1 MDDNSHSHI
10 LHTPKKDSMLPDTD
24 KFPGL
29 SRAWVR
35 ASRLAAVTALLS
47 LSACVTSVVTP
58 EQEARAG
65 NSISQQVA
73 DQIGL
78 YMDPELERYLDTVG
92 QRLVDSLEETPY
104 QFQFAL
110 VDQAEPNAFAT
121 PGGFIYVSRGLMAQI
136 NSEAELAGVL
146 AHEISH
152 VTQRHH
158 VRQAGRSLGAGLL
171 TLPGRAVGIV
181 SKDLGNM
188 INTPIEHAGKLYLSS
203 YSRSQESEADAYG
216 MRLASA
222 AGYDPLALADA
233 LEGIENSVFLLTG
246 EQHEATYLDT
256 HPTTPQRVADIDKL
270 AGELKTTPTDPI
282 ADKDLLYHYLDGLW
296 WGPQNPQQG
305 IFRDNLFL
313 SAELGLAVTFP
324 TGWETVNTPRFVG
337 AMEPGGEAYLALGLN
352 KGEFSP
358 EAYAAALI
366 TRMRDGTGLQPGDSR
381 SFQIGQWPAH
391 MVRYDDSSDAGRVS
405 LYYVFLNSGSHSFTF
420 MAMGKEHLQE
430 PLRSSVMSIA
440 PLTTAQ
446 AGDIRGLRL
455 RIATINEGETLAD
468 WSQRV
473 DSSWSTAFT
482 AAINGLNEKAPA
494 QSPGKL
500 KYVRSERYLSP

>member
-1 MDDNSHSHI
+1 MFLSKYQLSQSKGGRPH
-10 LHTPKKDSMLPDTD
+10 LP
-24 KFPGL
+24 
-29 SRAWVR
+29 
-35 ASRLAAVTALLS
+35 RLTVAAAVLS

-58 EQEARAG
+58 EQETRAG
-65 NSISQQVA
+65 SSISQQVA

-92 QRLVDSLEETPY
+92 QRLVDSLEQTPY

-136 NSEAELAGVL
+136 NDEAELAGVL

-152 VTQRHH
+152 VTRRHH
-158 VRQAGRSLGAGLL
+158 VRQAGRSLGTGLL
-171 TLPGRAVGIV
+171 TLPGRAVGVV

-188 INTPIEHAGKLYLSS
+188 INAPIEHAGRLYLSS

-216 MRLASA
+216 MRLAST

-233 LEGIENSVFLLTG
+233 LEGIEKGLLLLTG

-256 HPTTPQRVADIDKL
+256 HPTTPQRVADIGRL
-270 AGELKTTPTDPI
+270 ARALDTAPTEPI
-282 ADKDLLYHYLDGLW
+282 ADRDQLYAYLDGLW

-305 IFRDNLFL
+305 IFNDNLFL
-313 SAELGLAVTFP
+313 SADLGLSVTFP
-324 TGWETVNTPRFVG
+324 AGWDTVNTPRFVG
-337 AMEPGGEAYLALGLN
+337 AMEPAGEAYLALGLN

-366 TRMRDGTGLQPGDSR
+366 TRMRDSTGLQPSDSKGFR
-381 SFQIGQWPAH
+381 IGQWPAH
-391 MVRYDDSSDAGRVS
+391 VVRYDDANDAQRVS
-405 LYYVFLNSGSHSFTF
+405 LYYVFLDSGSHSFTF
-420 MAMGKEHLQE
+420 MAMGKAAFQGL
-430 PLRSSVMSIA
+430 LRNSVMSIA
-440 PLTTAQ
+440 PLTPEQ

-455 RIATINEGETLAD
+455 RIATINQGESLAD
-468 WSQRV
+468 WSRRV
-473 DSSWSTAFT
+473 NSSWSTAFT
-482 AAINGLNEKAPA
+482 AAINGLEETTAGHQPR
-494 QSPGKL
+494 QL
-500 KYVRSERYLSP
+500 KYVRSERYPSPR